1 MNIVV
6 EDKNAFYQFVG
17 RACKKVGDQMFKVEP
32 EYGEG
37 YVHGYAVYEG
47 LNIYVLDFVLN
58 EPLLIRWDVESEIV
72 NYYLFHN
79 VVDEQNVTSNSKES
93 TLEQG
98 EVIFS
103 DHNERR
109 RLWLP
114 NVRYKVLSVNF
125 SYEWFSKVN
134 ETFKFP
140 EQIWNNL
147 QHTTRLYLHHA
158 PTANTSLTS
167 TQIKSELDQYSE
179 SSNTFLGIKCLEL
192 IYYVFNETLQS
203 INEVKTKSSIHPYDL
218 SKLNSFMGALY
229 SKLDRTPDIKE
240 AAEELGMSASKFQR
254 LFKSLMGNTYYNY
267 VFKMKMDAAMEQLLN
282 KVPVSEVAYN
292 LGYASIGNFTHA
304 FKRCFDILPS
314 AVNKSRG

>member
-6 EDKNAFYQFVG
+6 EDKNALYQFVEK
-17 RACKKVGDQMFKVEP
+17 ACEKVGDRRFKLKP

-37 YVHGYAVYEG
+37 DVYAHTIYEG

-58 EPLLIRWDVESEIV
+58 EPLLIRWAVESDVV

-79 VVDEQNVTSNSKES
+79 VVEEQNLDSYSKES

-114 NVRYKVLSVNF
+114 NVIYKVLSVNF
-125 SYEWFSKVN
+125 SYDWFFKVN

-140 EQIWNNL
+140 DQIWNNL
-147 QHTTRLYLHHA
+147 EHTTRLYLHHA
-158 PTANTSLTS
+158 PTVNTSLTCE
-167 TQIKSELDQYSE
+167 QIKSELDQYSK

-203 INEVKTKSSIHPYDL
+203 ISEVKTKSLIHPYDL
-218 SKLNSFMGALY
+218 SRLNSFMGKLY
-229 SKLDRTPDIKE
+229 STLDKIPDIVE

-282 KVPVSEVAYN
+282 KTLVSEVALN
-292 LGYASIGNFTHA
+292 LGYSSVGNFTHA
-304 FKRCFDILPS
+304 FKRCFGILPS
-314 AVNKSRG
+314 KVGTKD